1 MSAAGHNVGQGWR
14 VREVS
19 HCLLSKLITLN
30 VCIVK
35 VGKVVD
41 GDVFDLVDRCEDGAT
56 LIIVLVLT
64 TGTTFPLCQVLA
76 IMSNILAGIF
86 TVAEHFRKYRPVVK
100 IKM

>member
-41 GDVFDLVDRCEDGAT
+41 GDVFDLVGRCEDGAT

-64 TGTTFPLCQVLA
+64 AGTTLPLCQVLA
-76 IMSNILAGIF
+76 IMSNILASIS

-100 IKM
+100 I